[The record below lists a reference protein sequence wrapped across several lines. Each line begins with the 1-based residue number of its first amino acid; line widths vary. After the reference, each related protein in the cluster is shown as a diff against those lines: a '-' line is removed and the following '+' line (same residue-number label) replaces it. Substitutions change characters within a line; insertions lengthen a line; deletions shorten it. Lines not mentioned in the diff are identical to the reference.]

1 MCKLLAVQHI
11 IPFLSPAPSLSIF
24 RQVSFHFLFLA
35 AAAAAVSQPGV
46 ACASATENT
55 SSQHQF
61 LSFCL

>member
-35 AAAAAVSQPGV
+35 AAAVSQPGV
-46 ACASATENT
+46 ACASATGNT

>member
-11 IPFLSPAPSLSIF
+11 IPFLPPARSFSIF
-24 RQVSFHFLFLA
+24 RQISFNFLLL

-46 ACASATENT
+46 ACASATGNT